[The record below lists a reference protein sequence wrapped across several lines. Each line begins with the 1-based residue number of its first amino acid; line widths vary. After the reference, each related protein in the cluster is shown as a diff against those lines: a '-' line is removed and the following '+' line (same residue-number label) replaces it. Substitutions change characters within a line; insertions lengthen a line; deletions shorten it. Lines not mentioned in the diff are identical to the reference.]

1 MQFIFSPII
10 GSASDHFGRRPVIL
24 ASNFGLGFDYIL
36 MAMAPSLGWLFIG
49 RLISGI
55 TSSSYPTAGAYIA
68 DVTKPEERSK
78 GMGLIGM
85 AFGLGFIVDRKS
97 VV

>member
-1 MQFIFSPII
+1 M
-10 GSASDHFGRRPVIL
+10 IL

-36 MAMAPSLGWLFIG
+36 MAVAPSLPWLFVG

-68 DVTKPEERSK
+68 DVTPPAERAAK
-78 GMGLIGM
+78 FGMLGA
-85 AFGLGFIVDRKS
+85 AFGLGFIVGPAVGGILGGIDLRLPFWWQPD
-97 VV
+97 